1 MRPNLSDCLTR
12 DVRDRCLHSRWQ
24 QSKSHLITSFFISA
38 VTLLIVFHGD
48 WVRAQDKPIHESH
61 PLKTADTS
69 SPRQTLLS
77 FIEASNEILYRF
89 QGEGLSFRSEAER
102 RSVATRVLRCLDL
115 SDVPESV
122 RTHVG
127 REGVV
132 YIKEVLDRIE
142 LPPVETWPDAEQV
155 ADEEITRWRLANTE
169 IAIAKVQEGPRK
181 GEFLFTPETVERAA
195 EFYETVRHLPY
206 QDRDGITPGFYQFYL
221 SEPGWMIPRSWVQSL
236 PSWARERWF
245 GQAVWQW
252 SLFGL
257 TVISAVLLM
266 LVIYLY
272 GYRRATSLR
281 SNVLKYFLTLGFPIA
296 ATIVPL
302 VTNSFISEQIR
313 ISGTVQLVT
322 AYASRLI
329 FLLALIVMLLGAG
342 SRVAALIIASPWIR
356 PGGLDAQL
364 VRLVCRVASIA
375 AAAVVFLE
383 GGQQFGIPLTTL
395 LASAG
400 VGGLAVA
407 LAAQDTL
414 KNVFGSIMIT
424 LDKPYQVG
432 ERIITKGYDG
442 FVEEIGLRSTKIRLL
457 TGHQASIPN
466 EEMARSDIENIGRRP
481 HIRHTATIQMPSC
494 TPVSK
499 VNLALEIVRNALED
513 HEGMREQFPPRVFLR
528 DINEASIGIVLIYW
542 YHPPDY
548 WEYLAFSERV
558 SLQVMEQFETHQI
571 PFARPGQTIHIAG
584 SGTIPNLNFKS

>member
-1 MRPNLSDCLTR
+1 MRTSKKYTVTSSDANSFIRSLW
-12 DVRDRCLHSRWQ
+12 L
-24 QSKSHLITSFFISA
+24 QSKHYFIGSFLASVVA
-38 VTLLIVFHGD
+38 VLFQVD
-48 WVRAQDKPIHESH
+48 YVKAQDKSQYESH
-61 PLKTADTS
+61 PLKTANTS
-69 SPRQTLLS
+69 SPRETLLS
-77 FIEASNEILYRF
+77 FIDASNEIVRRF
-89 QGEGLSFRSEAER
+89 RGEGLSFRSEAER
-102 RSVATRVLRCLDL
+102 RAVASRALRCLDL

-122 RTHVG
+122 RTHIG

-132 YIKEVLDRIE
+132 YIKEVLDRID
-142 LPPVETWPDAEQV
+142 LPPVESWPDAEQV
-155 ADEEITRWRLANTE
+155 SDEEITRWKVADTE
-169 IAIAKVQEGPRK
+169 IAIAKVKEGPRE
-181 GEFLFTPETVERAA
+181 GEFLFTPETLERAA
-195 EFYETVRHLPY
+195 EFYEVVRHLPY
-206 QDRDGITPGFYQFYL
+206 QDREGVTPGFYEFYL
-221 SEPGWMIPRSWVQSL
+221 SEPGWMIPRTWVRSL
-236 PSWARERWF
+236 PGWARDRWL

-252 SLFGL
+252 SLFGI
-257 TVISAVLLM
+257 TVVSAVLLM
-266 LVIYLY
+266 LVIYLF
-272 GYRRATSLR
+272 GYRRAKSLR
-281 SNVLKYFLTLGFPIA
+281 SDVLRYSMTLAFPIA

-302 VTNSFISEQIR
+302 VTNYFVSEHIR

-432 ERIITKGYDG
+432 ERIKTKGYDG

-494 TPVSK
+494 TSVSK
-499 VNLALEIVRNALED
+499 VNLALEIVRNALEG
-513 HEGMREQFPPRVFLR
+513 HEGMQEGFPPRVFLR
-528 DINEASIGIVLIYW
+528 DINEASIGIVMIYW

-558 SLQVMEQFETHQI
+558 SLQVMEQFEANQI
-571 PFARPGQTIHIAG
+571 PFARPGRTIHIAD
-584 SGTIPNLNFKS
+584 SGADQTSNSPN